1 MGRHR
6 RSVHTPAPLP
16 APRDGDGHRGAHRR
30 KSPARAG
37 LLGASAALTV
47 GAIAVGSGLMPGMA
61 DRFTLTDTDDLQAR
75 PGPSEDRLVV
85 GSPSASPSLER
96 GGAAAEDR
104 EEAASRGQDRTA
116 TPKPSPS
123 PEATDSEPEAD
134 PEPSEEPS
142 AEAPA
147 EEPSP
152 SASAEPSAPEPSAE
166 APKPAP
172 STPAPEPEPSPSQ
185 DAADAAADAV
195 LRLVN
200 QERAQAGCRPLVRDA
215 ALAGLATDFSRDMAQ
230 RGFFSHTD
238 PDGRSPW
245 DRAQAAGITNM
256 GGENI
261 ARGQQDAQAVMDAWM
276 NSEGHR
282 ANILNC
288 DFTTLGV
295 GVHLGDGGPWWTQ
308 AFGY

>member
-6 RSVHTPAPLP
+6 RSAHTPTPLP
-16 APRDGDGHRGAHRR
+16 APREEDGHRGTHRR

-47 GAIAVGSGLMPGMA
+47 GAMAVGSGLLPGMA
-61 DRFTLTDTDDLQAR
+61 DRFTLTDSDDLQAR
-75 PGPSEDRLVV
+75 PGPTEDRLIL
-85 GSPSASPSLER
+85 GSPSSSPTLER
-96 GGAAAEDR
+96 GAAAEER
-104 EEAASRGQDRTA
+104 EEAASRGQGRTA
-116 TPKPSPS
+116 TPEDSAPSQD
-123 PEATDSEPEAD
+123 EESEPQ
-134 PEPSEEPS
+134 SEEPS
-142 AEAPA
+142 AEPSSEAPA

-152 SASAEPSAPEPSAE
+152 SATPETAEPDPTTQAPQPTQ
-166 APKPAP
+166 
-172 STPAPEPEPSPSQ
+172 STPAPDPEPSPSQ
-185 DAADAAADAV
+185 DAASAQADAV

-200 QERAQAGCRPLVRDA
+200 EERAKAGCRPLVRDA
-215 ALAGLATDFSRDMAQ
+215 ALATLATDFSRDMAQ
-230 RGFFSHTD
+230 RGYFSHTD
-238 PDGRSPW
+238 PDGRTPW
-245 DRAQAAGITNM
+245 DRAQAAGIANM

-261 ARGQQDAQAVMDAWM
+261 ARGQQDAQAVMDSWM

-308 AFGY
+308 NFGY